1 MFKIVF
7 KRLNLY
13 YLAGMENSLKSSS
26 LFASFASS
34 SRNEWMRVA
43 SSEIEGKNPFEAL
56 QWRLGEIKGSPY
68 YDQRDS
74 RTSPI
79 VLPPSVSEFMGPRA
93 WHNMPVIN
101 ALEEKKA
108 NEKALHYLRSGA
120 DGILFDTTQNNTV
133 SFSELLHLIEWPHC
147 SIGFYLPDDVDGFFD
162 ALSSYFLANNSPEKL
177 IGFFLKKTYP
187 HHPQSMHKV
196 IHNLR
201 LYNHL
206 QLLGITSSIEDPI
219 EQINDLLLNAVN
231 LIDQLTELGSDLS
244 LIMRNLF
251 FSVPVGTDFFAEI
264 AKLKALRLLWFQVLH
279 AYGIHD
285 RKLFDVT
292 IHAYSE
298 PWKKELFQPHEN
310 MLKGTMASLASVL
323 GGCTALSVLP
333 DHEHDERVSRIAR
346 NVSSLLRE
354 ESYLNKVADPTAGSY
369 YVDTLVKE
377 MAEKAWTK
385 FIQSV
390 NA

>member
-1 MFKIVF
+1 
-7 KRLNLY
+7 
-13 YLAGMENSLKSSS
+13 MENSLKSGS
-26 LFASFASS
+26 LFASFAPT
-34 SRNEWMRVA
+34 SRNDWMTVA
-43 SSEIEGKNPFEAL
+43 LSEVDGKNPFEAL
-56 QWRLGEIKGSPY
+56 QWTLGEIKGSPY
-68 YDQRDS
+68 YDQEDND
-74 RTSPI
+74 TSPI
-79 VLPPSVSEFMGPRA
+79 VLPPSTSEFMGPRA
-93 WHNMPVIN
+93 WRNMPVIN

-120 DGILFDTTQNNTV
+120 DGILFDTTQNNTI

-162 ALSSYFLANNSPEKL
+162 ALSSYLSSNNSPEKL
-177 IGFFLKKTYP
+177 NGFFLKKTYP

-196 IHNLR
+196 IHTMSA
-201 LYNHL
+201 YSHL
-206 QLLGITSSIEDPI
+206 HFLGINTTIEDPVD
-219 EQINDLLLNAVN
+219 QINDLLLNAVT
-231 LIDQLTELGSDLS
+231 LIDQLTELESAHS

-310 MLKGTMASLASVL
+310 MLKGTMASLASIL
-323 GGCTALSVLP
+323 GGCNALSVHP
-333 DHEHDERVSRIAR
+333 DHEHDERLSRIAR

-390 NA
+390 TA